1 MERTMYLEIVSPE
14 ATLFAG
20 EVSSVTVPGI
30 NGEFQMLQDDAPIV
44 SLLQASEVRFAGH
57 IEIAEGFEDRFRKAP
72 DGKTV
77 LTIRSGT
84 VELNKNKVIVLA
96 D

>member
-1 MERTMYLEIVSPE
+1 MYLEIVSPE

-20 EVSSVTVPGI
+20 EVTSVTVPGI
-30 NGEFQMLQDDAPIV
+30 NGEFQMLKDHAPIV
-44 SLLQASEVRFAGH
+44 SLLQEGNVQ
-57 IEIAEGFEDRFRKAP
+57 IEGNITIDEAYESKFSNN

-77 LTIRSGT
+77 LTITSGT
-84 VELNKNKVIVLA
+84 IEMKDNKVIVLA

>member
-1 MERTMYLEIVSPE
+1 MHLEIVSPE
-14 ATLFAG
+14 ATLFSG
-20 EVSSVTVPGI
+20 EVQSVTVPGAD
-30 NGEFQMLQDDAPIV
+30 GEFQMLENHAPIV
-44 SLLQASEVRFAGH
+44 SLLQNGDVKFQGTGM
-57 IEIAEGFEDRFRKAP
+57 IAEDFEDRFTKAA

-84 VELNKNKVIVLA
+84 VELKDNRVIVLA